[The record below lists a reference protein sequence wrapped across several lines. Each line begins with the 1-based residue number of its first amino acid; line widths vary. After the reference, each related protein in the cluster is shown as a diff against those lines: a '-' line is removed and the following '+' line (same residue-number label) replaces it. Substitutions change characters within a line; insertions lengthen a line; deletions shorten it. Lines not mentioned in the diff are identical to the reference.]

1 MSEGRQ
7 ILGASVARWTASL
20 TTTAWKCVGAGGRR
34 DPCGLRDARLRS
46 QRGTGRGLPH
56 DDPSAG
62 GDPPGAPRAGQAP
75 PATAAGA
82 DRQGLLLVG
91 QPGLAVLPPHP
102 YPRSRSG
109 PTRPSTVGPGAHA
122 VGAHR
127 SSTPLST
134 RTVMPWNAAS
144 ATSSTTGPWLPGT
157 TSSPCATGQPPIS
170 PASTTGSNDLHNRP

>member
-82 DRQGLLLVG
+82 DRQGLLLAG

-109 PTRPSTVGPGAHA
+109 PTKAVHRRARGSRGGRPPVFDAA
-122 VGAHR
+122 VYKDHDAVERGF
-127 SSTPLST
+127 SSMRINGSQ
-134 RTVMPWNAAS
+134 VVF
-144 ATSSTTGPWLPGT
+144 SSIL
-157 TSSPCATGQPPIS
+157 AV
-170 PASTTGSNDLHNRP
+170 A